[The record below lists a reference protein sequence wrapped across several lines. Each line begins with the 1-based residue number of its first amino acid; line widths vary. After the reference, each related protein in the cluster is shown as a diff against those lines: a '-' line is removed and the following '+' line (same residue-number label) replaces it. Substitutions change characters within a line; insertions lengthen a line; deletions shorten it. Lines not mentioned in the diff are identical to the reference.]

1 MNEFDTRDLIVEM
14 ARSMFER
21 RLTFGSSGNISVKI
35 DGGWL
40 MTPTGSSLG
49 RLDPLRLS
57 KLDEKGT
64 LISGDAPT
72 KESFL
77 HLAMYRERAGAGAV
91 VHLHSTHSVAVSCLD
106 GINHDDVLPPITA
119 YYVMRVGKLPL
130 IPYYAPGDK
139 ALVKRSDGMRQN
151 TRRCFWPIM
160 GRWFRVHRYPLP
172 LMPLKNLRKPLG
184 FTCCFMAVNALLDT
198 RAGGR
203 PEEKVSIGSEYSRD
217 NTEYIGGRRH
227 RPGILGLGIAQSMVK
242 REIKVVGFDIN
253 SAAVEK
259 LVEAGGAVR
268 QA

>member
-1 MNEFDTRDLIVEM
+1 MKEFEARELIVEM

-49 RLDPLRLS
+49 RLDPARLS

-91 VHLHSTHSVAVSCLD
+91 VHLHSTHSVAVSCLE

-139 ALVKRSDGMRQN
+139 DPGRGGRATMRRSM
-151 TRRCFWPIM
+151 RRCFWPIM
-160 GRWFRVHRYPLP
+160 ARWFRARRFPP
-172 LMPLKNLRKPLG
+172 PSMPSKSLRRRRG
-184 FTCCFMAVNALLDT
+184 FTCCFM
-198 RAGGR
+198 GGQR
-203 PEEKVSIGSEYSRD
+203 V
-217 NTEYIGGRRH
+217 T
-227 RPGILGLGIAQSMVK
+227 
-242 REIKVVGFDIN
+242 
-253 SAAVEK
+253 
-259 LVEAGGAVR
+259 
-268 QA
+268 